1 MMHGT
6 GFGMGFGG
14 FGLGWIFMIVFW
26 AIIIVAIVYIVR
38 YIFFKDGSGIS
49 DSTGRKETPE
59 EILKKRLANGEITT
73 KEYEEKLRILR
84 EGR

>member
-1 MMHGT
+1 MHGT

-14 FGLGWIFMIVFW
+14 FGPGWIFMILFW
-26 AIIIVAIVYIVR
+26 VIIIVAIVYIVR
-38 YIFFKDGSGIS
+38 YIFFKDGSGLS

>member
-6 GFGMGFGG
+6 GLGMGFGG

-26 AIIIVAIVYIVR
+26 VIIIIAIIYIVR

-49 DSTGRKETPE
+49 DLTGQKENAE
-59 EILKKRLANGEITT
+59 DILKKRLANGEITT